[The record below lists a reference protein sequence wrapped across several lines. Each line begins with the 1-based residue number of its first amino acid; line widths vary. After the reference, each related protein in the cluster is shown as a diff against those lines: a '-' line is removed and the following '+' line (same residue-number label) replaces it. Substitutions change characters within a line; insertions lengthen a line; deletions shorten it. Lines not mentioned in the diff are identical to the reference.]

1 MHRQSDRSTSPSLA
15 SDFSVHTRGYGRR
28 EGYSAAR
35 DRGLEGVRRI
45 SWCGITDKGKAHDG
59 ASTFFV
65 KGAWLRIVLFG
76 IVVSSVVGPED
87 CGDA

>member
-1 MHRQSDRSTSPSLA
+1 M
-15 SDFSVHTRGYGRR
+15 
-28 EGYSAAR
+28 
-35 DRGLEGVRRI
+35 EGVRRI

-59 ASTFFV
+59 ASAFFV
-65 KGAWLRIVLFG
+65 KDAWLRIVLFG